1 MMEMW
6 VMVDWCFKLGQF
18 YAQREM
24 YHKIVI
30 IQRHWFGFLPTSLPL
45 LFCEMIIITF
55 DHWWLCEI
63 FVMA

>member
-24 YHKIVI
+24 CHKIVI
-30 IQRHWFGFLPTSLPL
+30 IQRHCFGFLPTSQPL
-45 LFCEMIIITF
+45 LFHEMIIITF